1 MRYIVNLLEDIV
13 EKCTDEYL
21 KDAGVSVDSSV
32 KYDIIVY
39 TLNKLLPQYVVSAR
53 GKLHSIK
60 NNENVQHI
68 ADIYHCIHEGYE
80 VVQKRRGYSTRETL
94 PIIPED
100 GLYCVYPEVMGTVFN
115 GKSFMRLSRGTV
127 SMLENEDLIAPYNG
141 NFPNPYSIS
150 EKTSGRY
157 MFRFK
162 PRRVYTEA
170 LVMAVLT
177 LRIESH
183 GFEPHISHVKLP
195 ISPVQCTRS
204 EVPGFTTHIVNDI
217 YLTD

>member
-1 MRYIVNLLEDIV
+1 MRYIVNLLEGIV
-13 EKCTDEYL
+13 EKCTDAYL
-21 KDAGVSVDSSV
+21 KDAGVDVDSSV
-32 KYDIIVY
+32 RYDIIVY
-39 TLNKLLPQYVVSAR
+39 TLNKLPPQYVVSAR

-68 ADIYHCIHEGYE
+68 ADIYHYIHEGYE
-80 VVQKRRGYSTRETL
+80 VVQKRRGFSAKESL

-100 GLYCVYPEVMGTVFN
+100 GLYLVYPEVMGTVFN

-127 SMLENEDLIAPYNG
+127 SMMENEDLVPPYNA

-157 MFRFK
+157 IFRFK
-162 PRRVYTEA
+162 PKRVYSEA
-170 LVMAVLT
+170 LVMTVLT
-177 LRIESH
+177 LRIESQ
-183 GFEPHISHVKLP
+183 GFDPHISHVKLP
-195 ISPVQCTRS
+195 ISPVQCTRG
-204 EVPGFTTHIVNDI
+204 EVPGFTTHTVNDI